1 MLNDLAAALKRWK
14 LACPPSADGLV
25 FPKSDGT
32 AMHRKVLQE
41 QGLNPALARAELSH
55 FGAHA
60 LRHFF
65 ARRTT
70 ARRLHDDGG
79 CIAARTQLAGRHDAG
94 LRALEPGDEERRRSR
109 TGEAVKLHAE
119 VAR

>member
-65 ARRTT
+65 ASE
-70 ARRLHDDGG
+70 L
-79 CIAARTQLAGRHDAG
+79 
-94 LRALEPGDEERRRSR
+94 LRAGY
-109 TGEAVKLHAE
+109 TMTE
-119 VAR
+119 VASRLGHSSPAVTMQVYAHWNRATKSDAVAELAKRLSCTPR